1 LVERGIVHSVPI
13 VDVVSGQAS
22 EGEGRAGLPQQSA
35 VPDDIGADILN
46 HSDVGALG
54 DMGWRAGII
63 FVIRNATD
71 GAWAAHCEASDRGV
85 SAKGRR
91 SAHEINKIAG
101 ERRSRGRNGA
111 GLHKRITRST
121 FRASRV
127 FLDELEGRGSHA
139 VEGESTAREG
149 GCAAAIRRSVRG
161 IELIGSGRKD
171 GSAGRTV
178 VKIIGINYAA
188 GDAPTM
194 CGDISD
200 DGDIGH

>member
-1 LVERGIVHSVPI
+1 
-13 VDVVSGQAS
+13 
-22 EGEGRAGLPQQSA
+22 
-35 VPDDIGADILN
+35 
-46 HSDVGALG
+46 
-54 DMGWRAGII
+54 WRAGII

-127 FLDELEGRGSHA
+127 FLDELEVRGIHD

-188 GDAPTM
+188 GDAPTI

-200 DGDIGH
+200 DGDIGHSCAARAQVDAGEIKDVVSGDRGEEEIVDVLKVEAAAAGKIAIGFHQQALAAGLQ